1 MLCVFFRHCVSGNP
15 LNFFLGVFFFPF
27 YLGFLCEGFFGTNF
41 LNFRGKC
48 CAFFSGAVFRGNPLN
63 CFGVFFFRST
73 CLRFFVR
80 RGFRDELSRRIGAGG
95 VVIFCLENATV
106 LLEKPRGKKF
116 SFC

>member
-1 MLCVFFRHCVSGNP
+1 MFREIP
-15 LNFFLGVFFFPF
+15 LIFLAFFFPF
-27 YLGFLCEGFFGTNF
+27 YLGFLCEGFVGTNF

-48 CAFFSGAVFRGNPLN
+48 CAFFSGAVFREIPLIVL
-63 CFGVFFFRST
+63 VFFFRST
-73 CLRFFVR
+73 RLRFFAR
-80 RGFRDELSRRIGAGG
+80 RVFRDELSRRIGAGG